1 MMTQDIFGFR
11 NPAAG
16 PLSES
21 SAGFLPVSS
30 FKLSINPL
38 SICHGIVVMSRPISC
53 CPPALYYVSLFY
65 VFSLV

>member
-21 SAGFLPVSS
+21 SAGFLPQPAAPAVSQ
-30 FKLSINPL
+30 
-38 SICHGIVVMSRPISC
+38 
-53 CPPALYYVSLFY
+53 
-65 VFSLV
+65 